1 MIGLG
6 LRQVQDALNRKA
18 DDIQRDFVA
27 TSERLEEIGR
37 LILEAN
43 EDDRR
48 SLRAEQSSLRERQ
61 QALADEINQWRERG
75 RRVLTQ
81 PGQKALRV
89 YLNDLL
95 ALEDPRITPAAKH
108 ALYLLD
114 APEDELAR
122 LAESPERT
130 SAVTPAGRLLTR
142 ARTEYDLRSTDPAIR
157 LRTAVE
163 FANRAG
169 MAQDDDAIA
178 EIETALT
185 DADPLV
191 RETAALTAIQLHRF
205 RAVRVADLEVA
216 HRSTQRLA
224 QINNPAAIPVLIEI
238 LEKPRSGFTTGADGP
253 EEQDNSRS
261 RMVAL
266 LRLVEWHT
274 GDAQKALRA
283 RQFDRDANI
292 VRAAARA
299 LDLFPGEW
307 TGPLKPTGSLKPKG

>member
-18 DDIQRDFVA
+18 DEIQREFVTA
-27 TSERLEEIGR
+27 SERLEEISR
-37 LILEAN
+37 MLLEAN
-43 EDDRR
+43 EDERR
-48 SLRAEQSSLRERQ
+48 PLKAEHAGLRERQ
-61 QALADEINQWRERG
+61 QTLADEINLWRERG

-81 PGQKALRV
+81 PGQTLLRT

-95 ALEDPRITPAAKH
+95 ALEDPRITPAVKH

-122 LAESPERT
+122 LAENPQRAATE
-130 SAVTPAGRLLTR
+130 TPAARLLKR
-142 ARTEYDLRSTDPAIR
+142 ARTEYDMRSTDPDAR

-169 MAQDDDAIA
+169 MAQDEDAIQ
-178 EIETALT
+178 EIEEGLK
-185 DADPLV
+185 DSDPLV
-191 RETAALTAIQLHRF
+191 REVAALTAIQLHKF
-205 RAVRVADLEVA
+205 RALRIADLDVA
-216 HRSTQRLA
+216 HRSTQKLA
-224 QINNPAAIPVLIEI
+224 QIKFPAAIPVLVEI
-238 LEKPRSGFTTGADGP
+238 LEKPRTGFVTTEAGS
-253 EEQDNSRS
+253 EERDNARS

-274 GDAQKALRA
+274 GEAQKALRA
-283 RQFDRDANI
+283 RQFDRDPNI
-292 VRAAARA
+292 VKAAGRA

-307 TGPLKPTGSLKPKG
+307 TGPLKPTGSLGTKG

>member
-1 MIGLG
+1 VIGLG

-18 DDIQRDFVA
+18 DEIQREFVGA
-27 TSERLEEIGR
+27 SERLEEIGR
-37 LILEAN
+37 MLLEAN
-43 EDDRR
+43 EEERR
-48 SLRAEQSSLRERQ
+48 PLRAEHTALRERQ
-61 QALADEINQWRERG
+61 QTLADEINLWRERG

-81 PGQKALRV
+81 PGQTLLRT

-95 ALEDPRITPAAKH
+95 ALEDPRITPAVKH

-122 LAESPERT
+122 LAESPQRAAAE
-130 SAVTPAGRLLTR
+130 TPAARLLKR
-142 ARTEYDLRSTDPAIR
+142 ARTEYDMRSTDPDAR

-169 MAQDDDAIA
+169 MAQDDDAIQ
-178 EIETALT
+178 EIEEALK
-185 DADPLV
+185 DPDPLV
-191 RETAALTAIQLHRF
+191 REVAALTAIQLHKF
-205 RAVRVADLEVA
+205 RALRVADLDVA

-224 QINNPAAIPVLIEI
+224 QINVPAAIPVLVEI
-238 LEKPRSGFTTGADGP
+238 LEKPRTGFVTGEAGT
-253 EEQDNSRS
+253 EERDNARS

-274 GDAQKALRA
+274 GEAQKALRA
-283 RQFDRDANI
+283 RQFDRDPNI
-292 VRAAARA
+292 VKAAARA

-307 TGPLKPTGSLKPKG
+307 TGPLKPTGSLGKKG